1 MEIRVWLF
9 LSDVVNGLLFWGEG
23 CAGKMGSLVCFL
35 GFNELLLLDCYILA
49 VTATKA
55 LPLFQYWSLKQ
66 KFWNDKAKT
75 SESFRNE
82 SGLSN
87 SKAYTLRTRNSTSR

>member
-1 MEIRVWLF
+1 MFNLSVNVF
-9 LSDVVNGLLFWGEG
+9 LLSSCSVLLGICSYILWKLGYGFFFLTLLMVCFFWGGG

-35 GFNELLLLDCYILA
+35 GFKELLLLDCYIFA

-66 KFWNDKAKT
+66 KF
-75 SESFRNE
+75 
-82 SGLSN
+82 
-87 SKAYTLRTRNSTSR
+87 